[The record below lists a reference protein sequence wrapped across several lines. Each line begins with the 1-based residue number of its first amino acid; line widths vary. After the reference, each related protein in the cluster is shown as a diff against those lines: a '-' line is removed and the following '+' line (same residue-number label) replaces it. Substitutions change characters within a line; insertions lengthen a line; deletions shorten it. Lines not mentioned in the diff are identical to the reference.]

1 MSLKTRTITGLTF
14 GAVMIAG
21 TIAHRY
27 SCAGLYF
34 LVGFLCLW
42 EFSGLVLKQDSKPA
56 YNSVRRVFSVLL
68 GLVPALLIV
77 NRITGS
83 LPLIVDY
90 SFVIPILLFSAF
102 LFELFAASTK
112 PFENIAYSMLGIVY
126 IGIPT
131 ALLVSISL
139 TDASGHKVILTI
151 LLMVWASDVFAYLLG
166 SKIGKHKMFPRIS
179 PKKTWEG
186 TFSGVIGAILTGV
199 LCFYVFA
206 DVRFEL
212 WMWIVLG
219 AVCTLFGILGDLVE
233 SMLKRSLGIKDSGTI
248 LPGHGGFLDRFDAF
262 IFAVP
267 FAAFVIEI
275 MDGRF

>member
-1 MSLKTRTITGLTF
+1 AS
-14 GAVMIAG
+14 
-21 TIAHRY
+21 
-27 SCAGLYF
+27 LYF
-34 LVGFLCLW
+34 LVGIFCLW
-42 EFSGLVLKQDSKPA
+42 EFSGLVLKQDSKPI
-56 YNSVRRVFSVLL
+56 YNTIRRVFAVLL
-68 GLVPALLIV
+68 GIAPALLII
-77 NRITGS
+77 NRMTAT

-90 SFVIPILLFSAF
+90 SFWLFPLLFASF
-102 LFELFAASTK
+102 LFELFAASSK
-112 PFENIAYSMLGIVY
+112 PFENIAFNMLGIVY

-131 ALLVSISL
+131 TLLVSMPL
-139 TDASGHKVILTI
+139 TDESGMLVILALI
-151 LLMVWASDVFAYLLG
+151 LMVWASDVFAYLLG

-186 TFSGVIGAILTGV
+186 TFSGVIGAMVTGV

-206 DVRFEL
+206 EVRFSLTL
-212 WMWIVLG
+212 WLVLG
-219 AVCTLFGILGDLVE
+219 ATCTIFGILGDLVE